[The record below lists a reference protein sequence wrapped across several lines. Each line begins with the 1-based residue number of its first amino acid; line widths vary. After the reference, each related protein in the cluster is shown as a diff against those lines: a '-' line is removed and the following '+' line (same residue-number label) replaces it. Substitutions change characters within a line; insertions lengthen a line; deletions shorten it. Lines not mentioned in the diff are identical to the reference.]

1 VKVPSPVTY
10 TVMFVPTM
18 VMRMPAGTVT
28 LVVEDVL
35 EPWDPAPPLANETM
49 LPLTVTL
56 EADDG
61 SVGESPQAAAPNA
74 ARISNART
82 VR

>member
-1 VKVPSPVTY
+1 
-10 TVMFVPTM
+10 
-18 VMRMPAGTVT
+18 MPFGTVT
-28 LVVEDVL
+28 LDTDDVL
-35 EPWDPAPPLANETM
+35 EFCELPFANETM

-61 SVGESPQAAAPNA
+61 EVGEESPQAAAPNA
-74 ARISNART
+74 ARISNVRT